1 MTPDLADLAD
11 IASYRIFEP
20 VTLRYSDQDSMGH
33 VNNVAYAALIEA
45 GRIGLFTELLKNED
59 DQSLNFVLAHVAID
73 YRKEMHFP
81 GTVEVGGRV
90 MKVGRSSITTGFGC
104 FLGGTCHATATCVNV
119 YFDPE
124 TRLSRPFPERLRQV
138 WERALG

>member
-1 MTPDLADLAD
+1 MTTELAD
-11 IASYRIFEP
+11 IDGYTIFEP

-45 GRIGLFTELLKNED
+45 GRIGLFTHLLRDEE

-81 GTVEVGGRV
+81 GTVQVGGRLV
-90 MKVGRSSITTGFGC
+90 RVGRSSITTGFGC
-104 FLGGTCHATATCVNV
+104 FLNGVCHATATCVNV
-119 YFDPE
+119 YFDPD
-124 TRLSRPFPERLRQV
+124 TRLSRPFPDGLRRTFERQV
-138 WERALG
+138 EP

>member
-1 MTPDLADLAD
+1 MTPDLTDRSAF
-11 IASYRIFEP
+11 RFFEH
-20 VTLRYSDQDSMGH
+20 VSLRYSDQDSMGH

-45 GRIGLFTELLKNED
+45 GRIGLFTEILKNEQ

-81 GTVEVGGRV
+81 GVVEVGGR
-90 MKVGRSSITTGFGC
+90 MLRVGRSSITTGYGC
-104 FLGGTCHATATCVNV
+104 FLNGVCHATATCVNV

-124 TRLSRPFPERLRQV
+124 TRLSRPFPDWLRSVFERSIRD
-138 WERALG
+138 